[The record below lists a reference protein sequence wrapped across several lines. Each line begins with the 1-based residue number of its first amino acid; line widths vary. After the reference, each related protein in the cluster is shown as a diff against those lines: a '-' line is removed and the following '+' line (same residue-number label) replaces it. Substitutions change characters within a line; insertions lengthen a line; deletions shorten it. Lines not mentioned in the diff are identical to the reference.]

1 LIAPLNEKG
10 PVATGTIFKTNEKPE
25 RTHDDSP
32 RVESQALTT
41 VDVAEILAACPT
53 RPAYIDWVGI
63 IAAVGSVLTESEAVA
78 ILSAW
83 SPEES
88 QGEYARKLRNRCQR
102 VGIGSLI
109 ERAKCYGFDAKA
121 FARRRAD
128 RGSVRRQTIDTPELA
143 TIVANEATAR
153 AVTKVEPVKREVLFP
168 ALRRPTCNEL
178 AQIRI
183 SRGFPVWSPL
193 EHPVR
198 DGMLFTATMR
208 DGTET
213 VEAWILT
220 DPARRAAQ
228 ARRLDGKPWV
238 SIAAK
243 AKTLPGSTASWPVG
257 AALIQKYDHPVY
269 LCEGGPDALAVEIL
283 AWLAGKQVLVVAM
296 LGAGNRIHAD
306 ALPLFCNRRIRIV
319 EQNDDAA
326 LVAGSKWARQLHDAG
341 ARVDGWTPP
350 AGIKDAA
357 DLLAGFAPQDE
368 DPTADLERAAEG
380 TELFKGMTP

>member
-1 LIAPLNEKG
+1 MIDLTQLENRRGNHARCPACAANGRDRAGNHLYLADDDRWGCAMHPGDAEHRREIFALVGVSGLGTQRRHVAP
-10 PVATGTIFKTNEKPE
+10 
-25 RTHDDSP
+25 R
-32 RVESQALTT
+32 
-41 VDVAEILAACPT
+41 PT
-53 RPAYIDWVGI
+53 PP
-63 IAAVGSVLTESEAVA
+63 S
-78 ILSAW
+78 
-83 SPEES
+83 
-88 QGEYARKLRNRCQR
+88 
-102 VGIGSLI
+102 
-109 ERAKCYGFDAKA
+109 
-121 FARRRAD
+121 
-128 RGSVRRQTIDTPELA
+128 
-143 TIVANEATAR
+143 
-153 AVTKVEPVKREVLFP
+153 VEPVKREVLFP